1 MNSSDDQE
9 PKDLIEEVEEDFDLL
24 DTVEYKGEL
33 YFMLVPATDGD
44 EVDGEVFIM
53 KRVVDDSGEEMLEA
67 VEEDEIF
74 NAVYDIF
81 KENNKDEFEFL
92 D

>member
-1 MNSSDDQE
+1 MEEE
-9 PKDLIEEVEEDFDLL
+9 PKDLIEEVEEDFELL
-24 DTVEYKGEL
+24 DTVEYEDEL
-33 YFMLVPATDGD
+33 YFMLVPATDSD

-53 KRVVDDSGEEMLEA
+53 KRVVDEGGEEMLEA
-67 VEEDEIF
+67 VEDDDTF
-74 NAVYDIF
+74 DAVYNIF

>member
-1 MNSSDDQE
+1 MNEE

-24 DTVEYKGEL
+24 DTVEYEGEL
-33 YFMLVPATDGD
+33 YFMLVPATDSD

-53 KRVVDDSGEEMLEA
+53 KRVVAENDEEMLEA
-67 VEEDEIF
+67 VEDGEVFD
-74 NAVYDIF
+74 AVYNIF
-81 KENNKDEFEFL
+81 KEKNKDEFEFL

>member
-1 MNSSDDQE
+1 MNEE
-9 PKDLIEEVEEDFDLL
+9 PKDLIEEVEEDFELL
-24 DTVEYKGEL
+24 DTVEYEGEL
-33 YFMLVPATDGD
+33 YFMLVPATEGD

-53 KRVVDDSGEEMLEA
+53 KRVVDESGEEMLEA

-74 NAVYDIF
+74 DAVYNIF

>member
-1 MNSSDDQE
+1 MNEE
-9 PKDLIEEVEEDFDLL
+9 PKDLIEEVEEDFELL
-24 DTVEYKGEL
+24 DTVEYEGEL

-53 KRVVDDSGEEMLEA
+53 KRVVDESGEEMLEA
-67 VEEDEIF
+67 VEEDDIF
-74 NAVYDIF
+74 DAVYNIF

>member
-1 MNSSDDQE
+1 MEEE
-9 PKDLIEEVEEDFDLL
+9 PKDLIEEVEEDFELL
-24 DTVEYKGEL
+24 DTVEYKDEL
-33 YFMLVPATDGD
+33 YFMLVPATEGD

-53 KRVVDDSGEEMLEA
+53 KRVVDESGEEMLEA
-67 VEEDEIF
+67 VEDDDIF
-74 NAVYDIF
+74 DAVYAIF

>member
-1 MNSSDDQE
+1 MNEE
-9 PKDLIEEVEEDFDLL
+9 PKDIMEEVEEDFELL
-24 DTVEYKGEL
+24 DTVEYEGEL
-33 YFMLVPATDGD
+33 YFMLVPATDSD

-53 KRVVDDSGEEMLEA
+53 KRVVDESGEEMLEA

-74 NAVYDIF
+74 DAVYNIF

>member
-1 MNSSDDQE
+1 MDSSMNEE
-9 PKDLIEEVEEDFDLL
+9 PKDLIEEVEEDFELL
-24 DTVEYKGEL
+24 DTVEYEGEL
-33 YFMLVPATDGD
+33 YFMLVPATEGD

-53 KRVVDDSGEEMLEA
+53 KRVVDEGGEEMLEA

-74 NAVYDIF
+74 DAVYNIF

>member
-1 MNSSDDQE
+1 MKED
-9 PKDLIEEVEEDFDLL
+9 PKDLIEEVEEDFELL

-33 YFMLVPATDGD
+33 YFMLVPASDSD

-53 KRVVDDSGEEMLEA
+53 KRVAAEDGEEMLEA
-67 VEEDEIF
+67 VEDDSIFDE
-74 NAVYDIF
+74 VYNIF

>member
-1 MNSSDDQE
+1 MKEE
-9 PKDLIEEVEEDFDLL
+9 PKDLIEEVEEDFELL

-33 YFMLVPATDGD
+33 YFMLVPASDSD

-53 KRVVDDSGEEMLEA
+53 KRVAAEDGEEMLEA
-67 VEEDEIF
+67 VEDDSIFDE
-74 NAVYDIF
+74 VYNIF

>member
-1 MNSSDDQE
+1 MNNGEE
-9 PKDLIEEVEEDFDLL
+9 PKDLMEEVEEDFELL
-24 DTVEYKGEL
+24 DTVEYEGEL
-33 YFMLVPATDGD
+33 YFMLVPATEGD

-53 KRVVDDSGEEMLEA
+53 KRVVDESGEEMLEA

-74 NAVYDIF
+74 DAVYNIF

>member
-1 MNSSDDQE
+1 MNEE

-24 DTVEYKGEL
+24 DAIEYEGEL

-53 KRVVDDSGEEMLEA
+53 KRIVADNDEEMLEA
-67 VEEDEIF
+67 VEDGEVFDT
-74 NAVYDIF
+74 VYNIF
-81 KENNKDEFEFL
+81 KEKNKDEFEFL